1 MSIET
6 ERKQRSIRGRVQT
19 IRRLAANGKVVG
31 GAMAVGIFGLM
42 GLSHPLLMNTVW
54 RAQQSVYRP
63 FVGHDPSISH
73 PSGPSMAHPLGTDAL
88 GQDVLSQLTFSLNH
102 TMLLVLVV
110 AASIGVSSL
119 AAGSVAAYFRG
130 RIDAVVSVLSYGLV
144 LLPAAIVL
152 LVVGFARPDYGAVPM
167 GLVYGLLY
175 GLGPAA
181 IVVRSRG
188 LTIMEKPFVEVS
200 RAAGARS
207 RWIIGTHLIP
217 HLLPY
222 VAVQA
227 MAGVVGAV
235 IVVAFVEFI
244 AASQGPAGLGGI
256 IYLGLTYWGFIA
268 ENVPWAQL
276 LTGALTITL
285 LAGSF
290 YLISVGLRESLDPK
304 LLARR

>member
-1 MSIET
+1 MSTET
-6 ERKQRSIRGRVQT
+6 KPRSRSIRGRIQFA
-19 IRRLAANGKVVG
+19 RRLAANGKVVG
-31 GAMAVGIFGLM
+31 GAAAVGLFGLL

-54 RAQQSVYRP
+54 RTQQSVYRP

-73 PSGPSMAHPLGTDAL
+73 PSGPSLAHPLGTDAL

-110 AASIGVSSL
+110 AVSIGISSL
-119 AAGSVAAYFRG
+119 AAGSIAAYFRG
-130 RIDAVVSVLSYGLV
+130 KVDAVISVLSYALV

-152 LVVGFARPDYGAVPM
+152 LVVGFARPDFGAVPM

-181 IVVRSRG
+181 VVVRSRG
-188 LTIMEKPFVEVS
+188 LTIMQRPFVEVS

-244 AASQGPAGLGGI
+244 AASHGPAGLGGI
-256 IYLGLTYWGFIA
+256 IYLGLTYWSFIA
-268 ENVPWAQL
+268 VDVPWSQL
-276 LTGALTITL
+276 ATGALSITL

-290 YLISVGLRESLDPK
+290 YLISVGLRESLDPR